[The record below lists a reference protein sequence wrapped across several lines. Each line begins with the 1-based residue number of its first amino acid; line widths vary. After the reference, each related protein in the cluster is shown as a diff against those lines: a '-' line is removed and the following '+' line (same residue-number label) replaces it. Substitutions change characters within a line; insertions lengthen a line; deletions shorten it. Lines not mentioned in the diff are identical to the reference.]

1 MIHCPQKRRTCGAD
15 PVSLHGFRMERMVPM
30 TIALLAHDSKKE
42 LMADFCNAY
51 SGILTHYNIIATA
64 STGNVVR
71 ESTGLKLRTVLPGN
85 LGGSQQIASL
95 IACGEVDL
103 VILFNSYSSKARE
116 AEYYNILRLCDMY
129 TVPVAT
135 NIASAEVL
143 VRALGRG
150 DLDWRNIEMEDDRK
164 AQVS

>member
-1 MIHCPQKRRTCGAD
+1 
-15 PVSLHGFRMERMVPM
+15 M
-30 TIALLAHDSKKE
+30 TIAFLAHDSKKE

-51 SGILTHYNIIATA
+51 SGILTHYNLIATA

-71 ESTGLKLRTVLPGN
+71 ESTGLNVRTVLD
-85 LGGSQQIASL
+85 GSQQIASL
-95 IACGEVDL
+95 IACGEIDL
-103 VILFNSYSSKARE
+103 VLMFNSYNSKARE

-150 DLDWRNIEMEDDRK
+150 DLDWRNIEMDED
-164 AQVS
+164 AQFQVS

>member
-1 MIHCPQKRRTCGAD
+1 
-15 PVSLHGFRMERMVPM
+15 M

-51 SGILTHYNIIATA
+51 SGILTHHNIIATA

-71 ESTGLKLRTVLPGN
+71 ESTGLNIRTVLAGN

-95 IACGEVDL
+95 ISCGEIDL
-103 VILFNSYSSKARE
+103 VLMFNSYNSKARE

-143 VRALGRG
+143 VRALGEG
-150 DLDWRNIEMEDDRK
+150 ALDYRNIEMEEDTRK
-164 AQVS
+164 VAQAS

>member
-1 MIHCPQKRRTCGAD
+1 
-15 PVSLHGFRMERMVPM
+15 
-30 TIALLAHDSKKE
+30 
-42 LMADFCNAY
+42 MADFCNAY
-51 SGILTHYNIIATA
+51 SGILTHYNLIATA

-71 ESTGLKLRTVLPGN
+71 ESTGLNVRTVLD
-85 LGGSQQIASL
+85 GSQQIASL
-95 IACGEVDL
+95 IACGEIDL
-103 VILFNSYSSKARE
+103 VLMFNSYNSKARE

-150 DLDWRNIEMEDDRK
+150 DLDWRNIEMDED
-164 AQVS
+164 AQFQVS